1 MRVCYHHLRSMGAW
15 LLVTKGINSKNGHQ
29 MKKQRTSAKH
39 PGMLGSKGG
48 WQKGNRFYCGSNKKQ
63 RGELITST
71 SPFLRVNFVKINII
85 LSCFAAIDGPLP
97 PTEKPVKVPAHR
109 LLPYVKA
116 VHKCPIAVHPPSL
129 DQPQE
134 TSSALACR
142 KMRLRHTEDAVG
154 GSKARVSGSLKWGWP
169 STVARSPLS
178 A

>member
-1 MRVCYHHLRSMGAW
+1 MGLRVADRRETVFC
-15 LLVTKGINSKNGHQ
+15 
-29 MKKQRTSAKH
+29 
-39 PGMLGSKGG
+39 
-48 WQKGNRFYCGSNKKQ
+48 CGSNKEQ
-63 RGELITST
+63 RGGLLFIAST

-85 LSCFAAIDGPLP
+85 LSCFAIHGPLP
-97 PTEKPVKVPAHR
+97 PTEKPVKVPPVLLLGPAHR
-109 LLPYVKA
+109 LLPYIRA
-116 VHKCPIAVHPPSL
+116 VHKRPIPVHPPSL

-154 GSKARVSGSLKWGWP
+154 GSKARVSSSLKWGWP

>member
-1 MRVCYHHLRSMGAW
+1 MVTNWKGKGLQQSTRVCLGLRVADRRET
-15 LLVTKGINSKNGHQ
+15 V
-29 MKKQRTSAKH
+29 
-39 PGMLGSKGG
+39 
-48 WQKGNRFYCGSNKKQ
+48 FYCGSNKKQ

-85 LSCFAAIDGPLP
+85 LSCFAIHGPLP

-109 LLPYVKA
+109 LLPYVRA
-116 VHKCPIAVHPPSL
+116 VHKCPIPVHPPSL